1 MTTTLESNASL
12 LRTALKG
19 NSAFSLLSAAALIAA
34 ASPLADFLGL
44 GWPLAL
50 TVVGF
55 VLAAHAMVLWWGSS
69 QLMIPRWLVWY
80 AIEGDIGW
88 IIATIV
94 VLVVDPWSF
103 TTGGK
108 WLLAAMGDVVAVFAI
123 LQYIGLRRV
132 DHPPT
137 K

>member
-1 MTTTLESNASL
+1 MTTTLERNASL
-12 LRTALKG
+12 LRTTLKG
-19 NSAFSLLSAAALIAA
+19 NSAFSLLSSVAAIAA

-44 GWPLAL
+44 QWPFAL
-50 TVVGF
+50 TMVGV
-55 VLAAHAMVLWWGSS
+55 VLAAHAAVLWWGSS
-69 QLMIPRWLVWY
+69 QSVIPRWLVWY

-94 VLVVDPWSF
+94 MLVVDPWSF

-108 WLLAAMGDVVAVFAI
+108 WLLAVIADLVAVFAI
-123 LQYIGLRRV
+123 LQYIGLRRMNLA
-132 DHPPT
+132 PA